1 MFAHLYRYRLP
12 MRSSIREGLILET
25 ETGWGEIAPMEA
37 TSLAAAEAEIRRL
50 LPCLARGEPTTPR
63 HPAVRFGIAS
73 AARPLPSKPFSVPIA
88 ALILGEGLIAQAEQA
103 AREGFQM
110 LKVKLSGIPIR
121 RAISLIREM
130 PPLPLRID
138 CNQSWSFAEAME
150 FASHFPPERF
160 AYLEEPLRDPAE
172 LPRFARETGIEIAVD
187 ESYSPETPFL
197 QVIKP
202 TRVGYASPG
211 AILSSFYESNLG
223 LLKIAELADVMP
235 VGLDTGKFFQ
245 ENLLDL
251 PVYGGHLH
259 WTPNRIQTERLVW
272 ITGSEKRGIRAT

>member
-1 MFAHLYRYRLP
+1 MFARLYHYSLS
-12 MRSSIREGLILET
+12 MRSSIREGLVLET

-37 TSLAAAEAEIRRL
+37 TSLIAAEAEILTL
-50 LPCLARGEPTTPR
+50 LPFLARGEPVAPI

-88 ALILGEGLIAQAEQA
+88 ALILGSGLVAQAEQA
-103 AREGFQM
+103 AKEGFQV
-110 LKVKLSGIPIR
+110 LKIKLSGIPIDQ
-121 RAISLIREM
+121 AISLIKEM

-138 CNQSWSFAEAME
+138 CNQSWSFAEAMK
-150 FASHFPPERF
+150 FASSFSPERF
-160 AYLEEPLRDPAE
+160 AYLEEPLRDPCE
-172 LPRFARETGIEIAVD
+172 LPRFARETGLQIAVD
-187 ESYSPETPFL
+187 ESYNPDTPFL
-197 QVIKP
+197 RVVKP

-251 PVYGGHLH
+251 PVYQGHLH
-259 WTPNRIQTERLVW
+259 WEPNRIRTERLLLKAAEFY
-272 ITGSEKRGIRAT
+272 TARG